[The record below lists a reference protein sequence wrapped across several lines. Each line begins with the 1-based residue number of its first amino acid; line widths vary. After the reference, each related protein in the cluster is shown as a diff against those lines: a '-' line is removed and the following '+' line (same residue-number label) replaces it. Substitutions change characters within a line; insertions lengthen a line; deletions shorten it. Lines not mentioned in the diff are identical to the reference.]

1 MLGRCINDSLC
12 VYSGYLTTYIIPSVL
27 IAVMILL
34 ALIIA
39 CLLSRKNKYTQAS
52 TEDDGPN
59 SRVYLKN
66 AKKGVPV
73 IFQDELDEKL
83 FGAGGQGGQ
92 SRGNIY
98 GELSEMVLRL

>member
-1 MLGRCINDSLC
+1 MIFLKHNRSA
-12 VYSGYLTTYIIPSVL
+12 YLTTYIIPSVL

-52 TEDDGPN
+52 TEDDSGPN

-83 FGAGGQGGQ
+83 FANGAGDTNTRGSG
-92 SRGNIY
+92 SLRSPPPAHHGNIY
-98 GELSEMVLRL
+98 G

>member
-1 MLGRCINDSLC
+1 
-12 VYSGYLTTYIIPSVL
+12 
-27 IAVMILL
+27 MILL

-98 GELSEMVLRL
+98 GELGELGFDSFILDVSNYDKLYLF